1 MKILLPIIFFIIAL
15 VLLVPIVPILEV
27 RVDSVQRLILL
38 TPATIKLSYIHSVEK
53 TTILEVLEA
62 KRDCI
67 VISKIKW
74 AGYGAGMPSSI
85 LDINLEVRVDNTYYI
100 AEVNKCLGNEVK
112 ISLGNM
118 WNATLKINE
127 TNINGNFVELRLK
140 RLSLAALTIK
150 ILGKI
155 Y

>member
-1 MKILLPIIFFIIAL
+1 
-15 VLLVPIVPILEV
+15 
-27 RVDSVQRLILL
+27 
-38 TPATIKLSYIHSVEK
+38 
-53 TTILEVLEA
+53 
-62 KRDCI
+62 
-67 VISKIKW
+67 
-74 AGYGAGMPSSI
+74 MPSSI

-112 ISLGNM
+112 ISLGIM

-150 ILGKI
+150 ILGNI